1 MAAPLGD
8 FINGQFVQAIGAH
21 LQSIN
26 PARDGEPVLAT
37 QWNADHVDLAC
48 AAAADAQPGWAQLS
62 RTERWRVLVGLSE
75 ALHARRDE
83 LADAIVL
90 ETGKIRSE
98 AISEVETVVSRF
110 RVVKDQ
116 VDNDLREGG
125 LPGFPSESTAYHALG
140 VVGVIGPY
148 NNPVHH
154 CNARLVPALLLG
166 NTVVVKPSEVTPL
179 SMQCYFQAVA
189 EAGLPRG
196 VLNMVHGKGP
206 AGAALVANKNVRGL
220 CFTGSQQTGLLIAQT
235 AATRPELL
243 TALEMGGKNTAIVLE
258 DAEMRQAV
266 HEIILGG
273 YLTTGQRATATS
285 RVLVHKTRQA
295 ELLAALADA
304 VPKLHFG
311 DPEDPTSFAGPLTTL
326 LGVERLEQAIV
337 RARAAGAEVI
347 VPGGRQEG
355 GWYIDASVH
364 LLPEGCH
371 SIRGYTDTELFGP
384 DLCIETIHSLD
395 EAIEVLDSSSFGFAN
410 AVFTSSE
417 CRFEEVLRRT
427 HSGILNWNRTTNL
440 ASPRL
445 PFGGVAQSGN
455 YRPAGAHSPRN
466 LAYPVAIIKQ
476 ILGEVRPHELL
487 ADVLPTPDLA
497 ALEARHTKDE
507 AMEAEGN
514 WSVHQR
520 PMGMRHP
527 DDGVL
532 PTSQGWLDRLYAGG
546 RMVREKKPLV
556 FDHLRS
562 AGPWMVSVD
571 DNPLA
576 VLDGMSQ
583 TATHPAGF
591 NADDVVAGYFDG
603 AFGDSLCRATHNPGQ
618 GDDPAEA
625 FRIALRP
632 RLAGGLKH
640 ITFTSSG
647 TEANEKALALCRA
660 NGPHD
665 ATRVLAFEGSF
676 HGRSLLALHA
686 TWNPTK
692 REPFE
697 IAGYEARFAPF
708 PVWLEPGTE
717 PEEPDGF
724 RERIAAGEV
733 QHLLETCPDED
744 ELLRSELESLLAVEQ
759 ALHTGDVFA
768 CIIEPM
774 QSEGGDRYATAR
786 FFRGLRLLT
795 RYHGVP
801 LVFDEVQTGF
811 GLGGTFFWNTRFGLV
826 DNHGKPDGPDAVA
839 MAKRAQLGVV
849 ASCFEDP
856 EPTQAHAASLVRG
869 RIHISA
875 VGNGENAR
883 EVQALCQPRLEEM
896 ARRFPEL
903 VGHPRCTGYAFAFD
917 LPSSA
922 QLGAYIGQ
930 RFWRGAI
937 VFGAGTRT
945 IRYRLNSS
953 FGPREI
959 ELLFETIKRSLAW
972 LVAHP
977 GQTPPAWEAS
987 PTKPKPIDEELE
999 VRIRRVGPEDANEVL
1014 PLILALEEATYEP
1027 ARRDP
1032 EAKLRKAFLPDGLVH
1047 IAELR
1052 HDEGGWR
1059 FVGCSLA
1066 APLEEFDGVPG
1077 PAGDPHLGLNNTLYS
1092 MAITLS
1098 PEARGLGFGKRLKL
1112 AQIQDGSA
1120 QTTASGERRY
1130 QFITGRNRVDQTDVM
1145 THVNRQVGAQVVE
1158 VLEAQYGENDAK
1170 ALYYRIPL
1178 AKMTPGAKPIPAIRS
1193 GDLDLASGVVAPF
1206 GDGPQSLKQA
1216 QADGLLYGPA
1226 VNKITVLNY
1235 VTPAA
1240 VRAVEYISAHS
1251 SKLRHLFLTNSRSEI
1266 VDKALRICRWHRQ
1279 DSETVIGLAGGY
1291 VGHTTAAARS
1301 ISDVSTH
1308 RQGSGTFDWPK
1319 VLHPAEIGSHAT
1331 INALDRVVKQAGGPD
1346 SVFGFVLEYCQERTG
1361 LVPPDSFWPLLASW
1375 RRETGIPVLL
1385 FESATSCYRSGLGGF
1400 ASNALSFVPDLLCW
1414 FGGGQVGF
1422 IHTGADLFVDKP
1434 LAMASTWDGD
1444 ELSLIRIQ
1452 HHLRASRELDL
1463 APAIDALDVALAKAV
1478 GAGCAVD
1485 GLGLY
1490 RVIQSARAGE
1500 IADALARQGLVLG
1513 RLPGDRLVVAPPLD
1527 TALEAAEHLA
1537 IALDGAL

>member
-1 MAAPLGD
+1 MTAPLGD

-21 LQSIN
+21 LQSTN
-26 PARDGEPVLAT
+26 PARDGEPVLST
-37 QWNADHVDLAC
+37 QWNVDRVELAC
-48 AAAADAQPGWAQLS
+48 DAAAAAQPGWAQLS
-62 RTERWRVLVGLSE
+62 RRERWRVLVGLAE
-75 ALHARRDE
+75 ALDARRDA

-90 ETGKIRSE
+90 ETGKVRSE
-98 AISEVETVVSRF
+98 ALAEVETVVSRF
-110 RVVKDQ
+110 QIVKDQ
-116 VDNDLREGG
+116 VDKDLHEGR

-140 VVGVIGPY
+140 VVGVIGPF
-148 NNPVHH
+148 NDPVHH

-179 SMQCYFQAVA
+179 SVQRYFQAVA
-189 EAGLPRG
+189 DAGLPAG
-196 VLNMVHGKGP
+196 VLNMVHGKSP
-206 AGAALVANKNVRGL
+206 AGAALVTNKNVRGL
-220 CFTGSQQTGLLIAQT
+220 CFTGSLKTGLLVAQT

-243 TALEMGGKNTAIVLE
+243 TSLEMGGKNTAIVLE

-285 RVLVHKTRQA
+285 RVLVHASRQA
-295 ELLAALADA
+295 ELLAALTEA
-304 VPKLHFG
+304 VPKLRFG
-311 DPEDPTSFAGPLTTL
+311 DPEDPSSFAGPLTTRIGL
-326 LGVERLEQAIV
+326 ERFEQAIA
-337 RARAAGAEVI
+337 RARAAGAAAI
-347 VPGGRQEG
+347 VPGGRREG
-355 GWYIDASVH
+355 GWYMDASVH

-395 EAIEVLDSSSFGFAN
+395 EAVEVLDSSSFGFAN
-410 AVFTSSE
+410 AVFTSSQ

-476 ILGEVRPHELL
+476 MLGEIRPHSLL
-487 ADVLPTPDLA
+487 ADLLPAPDLA
-497 ALEARHTKDE
+497 ALEARHRQDE
-507 AMEAEGN
+507 AKESEGT
-514 WSVHQR
+514 WSLHQR
-520 PMGMRHP
+520 PMGMQHP

-546 RMVREKKPLV
+546 RMVKEKKPLV

-591 NADDVVAGYFDG
+591 NADDVVTGYFGG
-603 AFGDSLCRATHNPGQ
+603 AFGKTICRATHSTEES
-618 GDDPAEA
+618 DDPAEA
-625 FRIALRP
+625 FRTALRP
-632 RLAGGLKH
+632 RLGPGLKH
-640 ITFTSSG
+640 VTFASSG
-647 TEANEKALALCRA
+647 TEANEKALAMCRA

-665 ATRVLAFEGSF
+665 ATRLLAFEGSF

-686 TWNPTK
+686 TWNPLK

-708 PVWLEPGTE
+708 PAWLEPGTE
-717 PEEPDGF
+717 PEEPEGF
-724 RERIAAGEV
+724 RERLAAGEV
-733 QHLLETCPDED
+733 EQLLESCDAAD
-744 ELLRSELESLLAVEQ
+744 ELLKAELESLLAVEKI
-759 ALHTGDVFA
+759 LHTGEVFA

-811 GLGGTFFWNTRFGLV
+811 GLGGTFFWNSRFGLV
-826 DNHGKPDGPDAVA
+826 DSHGNPDGPDAVT

-849 ASCFEDP
+849 ASCYEDP
-856 EPTQAHAASLVRG
+856 EPTPAHSASLVRG
-869 RIHISA
+869 RIHIAA

-883 EVQALCQPRLEEM
+883 EVEALCQPRLNDM
-896 ARRFPEL
+896 AHRFPEL
-903 VGHPRCTGYAFAFD
+903 VEHPRCTGYAFAFD
-917 LPSSA
+917 LPTSA
-922 QLGAYIGQ
+922 HLGPYIGQ

-953 FGPREI
+953 FGRREI
-959 ELLFETIKRSLAW
+959 DLLFETIKRSLAW

-977 GQTPPAWEAS
+977 GQTPPAWEAQ
-987 PTKPKPIDEELE
+987 PTQSKPVDDELE
-999 VRIRRVGPEDANEVL
+999 VRIRRVGPEDANDVL
-1014 PLILALEEATYEP
+1014 PLILELEEAIYEP

-1032 EAKLRKAFLPDGLVH
+1032 EAKLRKAFQADGLVH
-1047 IAELR
+1047 IAEMR

-1059 FVGCSLA
+1059 FVGCSMA
-1066 APLEEFDGVPG
+1066 APLEEFSGVPG
-1077 PAGDPHLGLNNTLYS
+1077 PAGDSNLGAHNTLYS

-1098 PEARGLGFGKRLKL
+1098 PEARGLGLGKRLKL
-1112 AQIQDGSA
+1112 AQIQDGGA
-1120 QTTASGERRY
+1120 HTTASGERRY
-1130 QFITGRNRVDQTDVM
+1130 QFITGRNRVGDADVM

-1158 VLEAQYGENDAK
+1158 LLEEQYGEKDAK

-1178 AKMTPGAKPIPAIRS
+1178 AKMTPGSSPSLIVS
-1193 GDLDLASGVVAPF
+1193 TGDLDLATGVIAPF
-1206 GDGPQSLKQA
+1206 GDGPKSLKQA
-1216 QADGLLYGPA
+1216 QADGLLYGPT

-1266 VDKALRICRWHRQ
+1266 VDKALRICRWHRH
-1279 DSETVIGLAGGY
+1279 DCETVIGLTGGY

-1301 ISDVSTH
+1301 ISDISTH
-1308 RQGSGTFDWPK
+1308 RQGRGTFDWPR
-1319 VLHPAEIGSHAT
+1319 VPHPAEVGS
-1331 INALDRVVKQAGGPD
+1331 NACIRALERAVERAGGPD
-1346 SVFGFVLEYCQERTG
+1346 SVFGFAFEYCQERTG
-1361 LVPPDSFWPLLASW
+1361 LVIPDSFWPLLADW
-1375 RRETGIPVLL
+1375 RSKTGIPVLL

-1400 ASNALSFVPDLLCW
+1400 ASESLDFVPDLLCW

-1422 IHTGADLFVDKP
+1422 IHTGADLFVEKP

-1463 APAIDALDVALAKAV
+1463 APAIEALDVALTKAV
-1478 GAGCAVD
+1478 GAGCEVD

-1490 RVIQSARAGE
+1490 RVIQSPRSAAIG
-1500 IADALARQGLVLG
+1500 DALARQGVVLG